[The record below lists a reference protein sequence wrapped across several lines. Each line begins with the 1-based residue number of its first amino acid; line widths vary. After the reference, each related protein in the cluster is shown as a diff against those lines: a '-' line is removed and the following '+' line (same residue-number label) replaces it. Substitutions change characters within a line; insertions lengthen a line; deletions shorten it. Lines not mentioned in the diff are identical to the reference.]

1 MLKAPLRPPQEPAPP
16 DPNKRSVLPDENTW
30 LWEAYAALK
39 FALEDSIKPL
49 HEYVKTFSQFEHE
62 N

>member
-30 LWEAYAALK
+30 LWEAYAALRS
-39 FALEDSIKPL
+39 ALEDSIKPL
-49 HEYVKTFSQFEHE
+49 HEYVKTFA
-62 N
+62 